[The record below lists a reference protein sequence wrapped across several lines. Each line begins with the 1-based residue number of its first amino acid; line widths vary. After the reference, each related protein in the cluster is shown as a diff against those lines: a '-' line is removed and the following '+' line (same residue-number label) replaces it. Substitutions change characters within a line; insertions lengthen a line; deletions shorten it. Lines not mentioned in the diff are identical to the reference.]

1 MAKDA
6 YYFSHDSNARND
18 PKILRMR
25 RVYKS
30 EGYGWYWALVEMLRD
45 EEDYKLCIEDG
56 GNALAM
62 QMQCEENAAHKFIA
76 DCITPFELFE
86 SDGTHF
92 WSNSLMR
99 RMERKEEKSEKAR
112 QAALSRWEKKDNAN
126 AMQTHSERNALK
138 ESKVKE
144 SKAKETIGSVHTT
157 IAHLTPITVEQHGR
171 LVDKYGLAMV
181 EDVYDS
187 MRNSTGLKKYKD
199 GYLTANNWC
208 RVRQERQPKAKQPGN
223 LTPTDSYDDA
233 ELILRRMQKAAA
245 GKGRE

>member
-25 RVYKS
+25 RVYRS

-112 QAALSRWEKKDNAN
+112 QAALSRWEKKDDAN

-138 ESKVKE
+138 ERKVKE
-144 SKAKETIGSVHTT
+144 SKGKEIISDTPHTKIQHLIITKSEHAKLTEQFGE
-157 IAHLTPITVEQHGR
+157 IAVNRIYESMAN
-171 LVDKYGLAMV
+171 YGKL
-181 EDVYDS
+181 
-187 MRNSTGLKKYKD
+187 RQYKS
-199 GYLTANNWC
+199 GYLTAKKWL
-208 RVRQERQPKAKQPGN
+208 ERDKPVGN

>member
-6 YYFSHDSNARND
+6 CYFSHDSNARND

-25 RVYKS
+25 RVYRS

-144 SKAKETIGSVHTT
+144 SKIYSSDLQADTEPKIVFNHLSEKWENIQDKHIDNWIKAYPACDIPTELARMKQWILANGAKGHKSNWLKFIINWLSRTQDRGGSF
-157 IAHLTPITVEQHGR
+157 
-171 LVDKYGLAMV
+171 K
-181 EDVYDS
+181 
-187 MRNSTGLKKYKD
+187 N
-199 GYLTANNWC
+199 
-208 RVRQERQPKAKQPGN
+208 
-223 LTPTDSYDDA
+223 
-233 ELILRRMQKAAA
+233 
-245 GKGRE
+245 

>member
-1 MAKDA
+1 MKDA

-144 SKAKETIGSVHTT
+144 SKAKEIISDTPAHVKIQHLSISVDEHAKLTEQFGE
-157 IAHLTPITVEQHGR
+157 IAVNRIYESMAN
-171 LVDKYGLAMV
+171 YGK
-181 EDVYDS
+181 
-187 MRNSTGLKKYKD
+187 LKQYKS
-199 GYLTANNWC
+199 GYLTAKKWL
-208 RVRQERQPKAKQPGN
+208 ERDKPAGK
-223 LTPTDSYDDA
+223 LTPTESYDDA
-233 ELILRRMQKAAA
+233 EMILRRMQKAAA